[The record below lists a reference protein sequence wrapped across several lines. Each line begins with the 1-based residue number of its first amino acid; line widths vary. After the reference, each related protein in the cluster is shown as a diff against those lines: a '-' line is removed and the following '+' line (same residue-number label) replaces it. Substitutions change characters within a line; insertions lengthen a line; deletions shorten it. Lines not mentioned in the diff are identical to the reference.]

1 MDLVVIAQIITGT
14 ATLIVAFVLLYQLR
28 LQLKDSEINLSMQSV
43 SNRQENRR
51 WFMSE
56 LDEKFYNKL
65 DLGLSA
71 LNNYELEIF
80 KSYIVTQSVMQLN
93 EWRLKRHSRNPRY
106 YKTTFRA
113 LFFKKSGLEYY
124 KKYGRDFFAKGSEG
138 DTKFVQYAD
147 EVYEELTGEK
157 LQG

>member
-28 LQLKDSEINLSMQSV
+28 LQHKDSEINLSMQSV

-51 WFMSE
+51 WFISE

-71 LNNYELEIF
+71 LNNYELEILGIKYNAQYTSKPIF
-80 KSYIVTQSVMQLN
+80 DPSN
-93 EWRLKRHSRNPRY
+93 
-106 YKTTFRA
+106 FRV
-113 LFFKKSGLEYY
+113 
-124 KKYGRDFFAKGSEG
+124 KGNYSS
-138 DTKFVQYAD
+138 
-147 EVYEELTGEK
+147 
-157 LQG
+157 